1 MAQAVP
7 AALITVVVLGLWFS
21 TTRGIAIVAVA
32 IMAAAKPW
40 LAVPIVIGSVTAFYF
55 FRIRK

>member
-1 MAQAVP
+1 LTHAIA
-7 AALITVVVLGLWFS
+7 AALITAASLGLWFS

-40 LAVPIVIGSVTAFYF
+40 LALPMVIGSAAAFYS
-55 FRIRK
+55 FRIRR